1 MKNTVFIIGGL
12 ALLGFAL
19 MRKKGQTT
27 GSNAAPG
34 TPAQTN
40 PATPQGG
47 GIIVNPN
54 GLTQEQ
60 LNTLTQQQAIATL
73 SNNPITNPWILP
85 GGGVPWAVQGGQ
97 PGGGFLLP
105 F

>member
-19 MRKKGQTT
+19 MRKKGQAT
-27 GSNAAPG
+27 GSNVSPIIPEQTAPEAG
-34 TPAQTN
+34 ASV
-40 PATPQGG
+40 
-47 GIIVNPN
+47 VNAS

-60 LNTLTQQQAIATL
+60 IAAATQATFIENFQGFSTPL
-73 SNNPITNPWILP
+73 FTNNSNPW
-85 GGGVPWAVQGGQ
+85 GVQGGQ

>member
-19 MRKKGQTT
+19 WRRSGQTT

-47 GIIVNPN
+47 GNVINPN

-60 LNTLTQQQAIATL
+60 ANALAQQTALNNLNGAI
-73 SNNPITNPWILP
+73 ITPWLP
-85 GGGVPWAVQGGQ
+85 ASGVNVPWAVQGGN
-97 PGGGFLLP
+97 GGGFLLP

>member
-27 GSNAAPG
+27 GSNASP
-34 TPAQTN
+34 TIPAQT
-40 PATPQGG
+40 APQAGASV
-47 GIIVNPN
+47 VNAS

-60 LNTLTQQQAIATL
+60 IANATQATFIENFQGFSTPL
-73 SNNPITNPWILP
+73 FTNNSNPW
-85 GGGVPWAVQGGQ
+85 GVQGGQ